1 MKPKI
6 ISYQDRVIAEIK
18 DSSINAKE
26 KVDHE

>member
-26 KVDHE
+26 KVDYG